1 MFRTAWAFGDIEKE
15 SSSYRELRNLVCM
28 RWRMEKLVFPCVSL
42 RADAGGQHL
51 LGHGMKMEC

>member
-51 LGHGMKMEC
+51 LGHGMA